1 VGLAD
6 CVICGRTID
15 GDSAAVGLS
24 DDAYPTWIPFVE
36 DLRTSGLRLVH
47 ALCFA
52 QQSGV
57 QALVDVIHRHDRKV
71 RKETLELINE
81 VDRLRKPD

>member
-1 VGLAD
+1 VGLTD
-6 CVICGRTID
+6 CVICERTID

-36 DLRTSGLRLVH
+36 DLRSSGFRLVH
-47 ALCFA
+47 PPCFA

-57 QALVDVIHRHDRKV
+57 QTLVDVIHRHDRKV
-71 RKETLELINE
+71 RKETWELIDE
-81 VDRLRKPD
+81 VDRLRRPG